1 MPDFLENLCVGSISR
16 VEYLLIIRG
25 FNDESSPQ
33 SFIEIE
39 GRPARPMADR
49 HERNFILVAIDVDLF
64 LVHPVH
70 LYHVASFGED
80 VLRAEAGHEAGV
92 V

>member
-1 MPDFLENLCVGSISR
+1 MPNFLEYLCVGSISG
-16 VEYLLIIRG
+16 VEYLLIIWG

-49 HERNFILVAIDVDLF
+49 HECNFVLVIVDPDLF

-70 LYHVASFGED
+70 FYHVASLRED
-80 VLRAEAGHEAGV
+80 VL
-92 V
+92 